1 MSAASDPTGILGQAG
16 VHSRSCE
23 SPAYDP
29 PVTFDDVR
37 TISMALPE
45 VEEHVTWGTDVN
57 FRVRN
62 KMFVIGGEDADA
74 VSLKASLTTQADLL
88 DLDPETFSKAAYV
101 GRFGWVNVNLQRIDR
116 PLLEKLLRDAWRAT
130 APAKLRGLVPE

>member
-1 MSAASDPTGILGQAG
+1 MPTF
-16 VHSRSCE
+16 E
-23 SPAYDP
+23 
-29 PVTFDDVR
+29 DVR
-37 TISMALPE
+37 EISLGLPE

-62 KMFVIGGEDADA
+62 KMFVIGGEDATG

-101 GRFGWVNVNLQRIDR
+101 GRFGWVNVDLERVDR

>member
-1 MSAASDPTGILGQAG
+1 MPTFQ
-16 VHSRSCE
+16 
-23 SPAYDP
+23 
-29 PVTFDDVR
+29 DVR
-37 TISMALPE
+37 EISLGLPE

-57 FRVRN
+57 FRIRN
-62 KMFVIGGEDADA
+62 KMFVIGGEDATG
-74 VSLKASLTTQADLL
+74 VSLKASLDAQADLI

-101 GRFGWVNVNLQRIDR
+101 GRFGWVNVHLARIDR

>member
-1 MSAASDPTGILGQAG
+1 MP
-16 VHSRSCE
+16 
-23 SPAYDP
+23 
-29 PVTFDDVR
+29 TFDDVR
-37 TISMALPE
+37 SISLALPE

-57 FRVRN
+57 FRVGN
-62 KMFVIGGEDADA
+62 KMFVIGGDEAES
-74 VSLKASLTTQADLL
+74 VSIKASLDVQTDLL